1 MKIRRAKIQDYNRIM
16 EMMIDFANS
25 SPYSPQMEPDY
36 NDLYVRKLLDH
47 ILKNGVIILG
57 ERDDKVVG
65 MLIAAIQQD
74 SWLPEV
80 KTLKEIAWW
89 VEPDHRFGTLG
100 FRLLKEYVKCGEI
113 MVEKGIIAGFTLTNM
128 EQSPEFNLE
137 KRGWRPIE
145 RNYIYE
151 GMA

>member
-1 MKIRRAKIQDYNRIM
+1 MKIRRATIQDYSRIM

-25 SPYSPQMEPDY
+25 SPYSAQMEPDY

-57 ERDDKVVG
+57 ERDNKVVG

-80 KTLKEIAWW
+80 KTMREIAWW
-89 VEPDHRFGTLG
+89 VDPKVRGSKAG
-100 FRLLKEYVKCGEI
+100 AKLLKEYVGVGDRL
-113 MVEKGIIAGFTLTNM
+113 VEENHISAYTITTLGMGDHLNM
-128 EQSPEFNLE
+128 Q
-137 KRGWRPIE
+137 KRGWTPIE
-145 RNYIYE
+145 TNFVR
-151 GMA
+151 GAA